1 MFKLMIVD
9 DEPNVVSGIKSV
21 IDWAGNNI
29 EICATANDGKEA
41 LELIKKVSPDII
53 LSDIKMPNM
62 TGLELIQKLHESGIN
77 SKIIFLSGYDDF
89 DYARMALRYGACD
102 YLLKPCMPDEILKAV
117 LNVTYITEKHETA
130 KDDNF
135 PATNR
140 NINIVLRAALDYIH
154 ENYFQDLN
162 LTTVADKVFISP
174 SYLSLLFKQQLDI
187 NFVEYLNKYRINMA
201 KKLLSDVKYKTYE
214 VAYKVGYK
222 NEKYFSQMFKRYTGI
237 TPREFR
243 NSLQ

>member
-77 SKIIFLSGYDDF
+77 SNHFSVVINNRYIFACIICNLHDNYHI
-89 DYARMALRYGACD
+89 Y
-102 YLLKPCMPDEILKAV
+102 E
-117 LNVTYITEKHETA
+117 LN
-130 KDDNF
+130 
-135 PATNR
+135 
-140 NINIVLRAALDYIH
+140 
-154 ENYFQDLN
+154 
-162 LTTVADKVFISP
+162 
-174 SYLSLLFKQQLDI
+174 
-187 NFVEYLNKYRINMA
+187 
-201 KKLLSDVKYKTYE
+201 
-214 VAYKVGYK
+214 
-222 NEKYFSQMFKRYTGI
+222 
-237 TPREFR
+237 
-243 NSLQ
+243 